1 MIALKKKK
9 SLSPSDEA
17 ELNLS
22 LRPPLHYG
30 MNLVQAFTEGGVP
43 KFHLLRDCF
52 KQSRSHLR

>member
-9 SLSPSDEA
+9 RSLSPSDEA

-30 MNLVQAFTEGGVP
+30 MNLVQAFTEGCP
-43 KFHLLRDCF
+43 QNFIY
-52 KQSRSHLR
+52 